1 MTATRVLA
9 IAIHWL
15 FLVFAVGIRVAAA
28 AAVYAV
34 PMGLAAFAEWTVQ
47 PGDWSLATRAVV
59 AVIWLATTALLIV
72 GIFGEP
78 RPGVRKAG
86 GF

>member
-1 MTATRVLA
+1 MTATRALALA
-9 IAIHWL
+9 IDWL
-15 FLVFAVGIRVAAA
+15 FLALEIGIRVAAI

-47 PGDWSLATRAVV
+47 PGNWSLATRSVV

-78 RPGVRKAG
+78 RPGVRKAD